1 VIVRRGSR
9 WLDDRLGAS
18 SFARSAL
25 NKVFPDHWAFML
37 GEIAMYCFVIL
48 VLTGTYLAFFFSTS
62 LHEVIY
68 RGGYEP
74 LRGARVSEA
83 YASVLRISF
92 DVRAGMVMRQ
102 MHHWAANVFIAAIV
116 AHLMRI
122 FFTGA
127 FRRPREINWIV
138 GVTLLLLALF
148 NGFSGYSLPDDL
160 LSGTGLRITHSIALS
175 IPVIGTWLAYLA
187 FGGEFP
193 AEDIIRRLF
202 LVHVFIVPA
211 ALTVLLSIHLAV
223 IWRQKHTQ
231 FPGKGRTETNVVG
244 SQLWPTY
251 TAKSVGLFFLVAAVL
266 AAMGG
271 LLQINPVW
279 LYGPFDPAAVS
290 SPAQPD
296 WYLGWLEGALRLF
309 PPWELRGFGHTV
321 PNPFY
326 PAVILPGVTFVVLYL
341 WPFLEAR
348 FTGDREPHHLLD
360 HPSDH
365 PVRTAIGAAAFTF
378 YAVLFFAASND
389 VVALLL
395 GVSVGG
401 ITWAFRILVVTL
413 PPLVGVIVWRLM
425 AGLRASGAPG
435 FMEMPLRALISVG
448 GGPNHTARHSEGA
461 PTPVT
466 DEIQAGDEA
475 GS

>member
-1 VIVRRGSR
+1 
-9 WLDDRLGAS
+9 
-18 SFARSAL
+18 
-25 NKVFPDHWAFML
+25 
-37 GEIAMYCFVIL
+37 
-48 VLTGTYLAFFFSTS
+48 
-62 LHEVIY
+62 
-68 RGGYEP
+68 
-74 LRGARVSEA
+74 
-83 YASVLRISF
+83 
-92 DVRAGMVMRQ
+92 
-102 MHHWAANVFIAAIV
+102 
-116 AHLMRI
+116 
-122 FFTGA
+122 
-127 FRRPREINWIV
+127 
-138 GVTLLLLALF
+138 
-148 NGFSGYSLPDDL
+148 
-160 LSGTGLRITHSIALS
+160 
-175 IPVIGTWLAYLA
+175 
-187 FGGEFP
+187 
-193 AEDIIRRLF
+193 
-202 LVHVFIVPA
+202 
-211 ALTVLLSIHLAV
+211 
-223 IWRQKHTQ
+223 
-231 FPGKGRTETNVVG
+231 
-244 SQLWPTY
+244 
-251 TAKSVGLFFLVAAVL
+251 VGLFFLVAAVL

-413 PPLVGVIVWRLM
+413 PPLVGVIVWWLM

-448 GGPNHTARHSEGA
+448 GGPNHTARHREGA